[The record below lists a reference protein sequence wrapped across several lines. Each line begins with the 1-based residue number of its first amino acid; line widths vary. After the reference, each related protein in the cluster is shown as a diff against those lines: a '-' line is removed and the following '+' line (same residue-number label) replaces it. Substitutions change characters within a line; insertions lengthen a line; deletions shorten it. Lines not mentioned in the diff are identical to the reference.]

1 MDSIQ
6 QYRLLVVGEK
16 IQANDEYQR
25 NDGTW
30 ITLNQRDISAWE
42 CSLGSRLVYNKG
54 DLVTRR
60 PIVEGF

>member
-1 MDSIQ
+1 MNSKQ
-6 QYRLLVVGEK
+6 QYRLLIVGEK

-25 NDGTW
+25 NERTW
-30 ITLNQRDISAWE
+30 ITLNQRDISAWI

-54 DLVTRR
+54 DLVKRR